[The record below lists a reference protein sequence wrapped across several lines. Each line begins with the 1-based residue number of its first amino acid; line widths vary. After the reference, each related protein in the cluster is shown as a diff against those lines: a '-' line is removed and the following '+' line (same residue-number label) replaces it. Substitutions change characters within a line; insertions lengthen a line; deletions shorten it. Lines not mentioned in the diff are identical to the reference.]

1 MSEYESTLYDSMST
15 SIAAGLAKW
24 GPLAWPLYCEVFRGL
39 VHRESGTSVALHETS
54 VALQEIPRFSLCF
67 VIRARKTREGQRQ
80 RVRH

>member
-1 MSEYESTLYDSMST
+1 MST
-15 SIAAGLAKW
+15 SIAAGPAKW
-24 GPLAWPLYCEVFRGL
+24 GPLCVASIPGTNCEVFRGL

-67 VIRARKTREGQRQ
+67 VIRARKSREGQRQ